1 MKSLQDEEYEL
12 DVKTTN
18 SGWQNTTTG
27 LIAHKPTTT
36 CWMEK
41 TTCGLEK
48 SYTNNSHNNS

>member
-1 MKSLQDEEYEL
+1 MKGLQNEDYEL

-18 SGWQNTTTG
+18 RGWKNTTTG
-27 LIAHKPTTT
+27 LIAHKPTT

-48 SYTNNSHNNS
+48 SYTKTMVV